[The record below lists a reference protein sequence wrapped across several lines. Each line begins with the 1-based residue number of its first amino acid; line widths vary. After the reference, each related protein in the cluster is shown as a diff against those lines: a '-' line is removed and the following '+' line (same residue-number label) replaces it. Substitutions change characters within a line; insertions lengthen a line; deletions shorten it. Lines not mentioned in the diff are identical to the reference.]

1 MIIERW
7 VYYSLSFHLEKN
19 LMCHVNTGKSWDRP
33 IFLTD
38 QQSIWEYYS
47 KLQGKVV
54 PEDFVMA
61 VFTAITDYNSP
72 QPIVLVTI
80 VDLYYRYLNGLRGIY
95 PWVSLPFS
103 ALNYETGVR
112 LMAPMMESFHGVF
125 AMFSLAQRNLQ
136 LLRLALGHYGVDF
149 ITFHDCGCFMP
160 DRDEDIM
167 NTEFYKNVNL
177 VRSHFEALGGEV
189 EVVPFEAQEWQSP
202 DLDMGLCEQRSYIRM
217 IECLESLDFA
227 GKLMHSSSIQS
238 AKENLPFVNFAKN

>member
-1 MIIERW
+1 
-7 VYYSLSFHLEKN
+7 
-19 LMCHVNTGKSWDRP
+19 MCHVNTGNSWDRP
-33 IFLTD
+33 IALED
-38 QQSIWEYYS
+38 IGDICSYYS
-47 KLQGKVV
+47 KLGGVKV
-54 PEDFVMA
+54 PKEFIEDIFI
-61 VFTAITDYNSP
+61 AITSMNSP

-80 VDLYYRYLNGLRGIY
+80 VDLYYRWLNDMKGIY
-95 PWVSLPFS
+95 PWVTLPFS

-136 LLRLALGHYGVDF
+136 LLRLTLRQYGVDF
-149 ITFHDCGCFMP
+149 VTFHDCGCFMP
-160 DRDEDIM
+160 DRDEDVM
-167 NTEFYKNVNL
+167 DTQFYQDINL
-177 VRSHFEALGGEV
+177 VRSHYEALGGDV
-189 EVVPFEAQEWQSP
+189 EIVPFGESEWQAP